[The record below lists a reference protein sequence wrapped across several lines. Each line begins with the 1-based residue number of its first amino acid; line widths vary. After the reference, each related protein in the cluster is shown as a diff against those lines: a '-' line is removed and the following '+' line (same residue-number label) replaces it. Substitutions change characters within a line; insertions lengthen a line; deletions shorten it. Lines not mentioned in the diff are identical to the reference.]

1 MIMLD
6 TESGVFLA
14 GLVFIA
20 ILLIVIPVVRRK
32 RTVKQ
37 LPCMILL
44 AAAMIF
50 WFIKSIGSHVVFGSQ
65 SIICINNFI
74 PFGSI
79 FVSQDFVE
87 QFPSRKEYVTYYLSP
102 QLIRL
107 AIDFAFGI
115 IWGILAPMVFKIE
128 NLKRYIFLTAIIVI
142 PVEILINVFF
152 VLGISYEEVYDM
164 GEYILL
170 LVGTM
175 LGWFIG
181 SGISK
186 INKGK
191 GDLK

>member
-1 MIMLD
+1 MVMFD
-6 TESGVFLA
+6 TEGGIFLA

-20 ILLIVIPVVRRK
+20 IILIMIPVVKRK
-32 RTVKQ
+32 RTIKQ

-50 WFIKSIGSHVVFGSQ
+50 WFVKSIGSHVVFGSQ
-65 SIICINNFI
+65 PMVCIDNFA
-74 PFGSI
+74 PFSTI
-79 FVSQDFVE
+79 FVPQDFVE
-87 QFPSRKEYVTYYLSP
+87 QFPSRKEYVAYYLSP

-115 IWGILAPMVFKIE
+115 LWGVLAPMVFKIG

-170 LVGTM
+170 MVGTM
-175 LGWFIG
+175 LGWLIG

-186 INKGK
+186 IYKDK
-191 GDLK
+191 GDSK

>member
-1 MIMLD
+1 MVMFD
-6 TESGVFLA
+6 TECGIFLA

-44 AAAMIF
+44 AAVMIF
-50 WFIKSIGSHVVFGSQ
+50 WFVKSIGSRVVFGSQ
-65 SIICINNFI
+65 PMICINNFV
-74 PFGSI
+74 PFGTV
-79 FVSQDFVE
+79 FMPQDFVE
-87 QFPSRKEYVTYYLSP
+87 QFQSNEEYVTYYLSP

-115 IWGILAPMVFKIE
+115 LWGIFAPIVFKVE

-142 PVEILINVFF
+142 PAEILINVFF
-152 VLGISYEEVYDM
+152 LFGISYEGFYDM

-170 LVGTM
+170 IVGTI
-175 LGWFIG
+175 LGWLIG
-181 SGISK
+181 NGISK
-186 INKGK
+186 INRDKEDSK
-191 GDLK
+191 